1 MLSETLYKDSLKSGS
16 YVERF
21 STGRVKLSGQ
31 YQLDQPSGVWRK
43 YNTKG
48 VFIQEF
54 RYKNGLKNGWVINFN
69 ENQEIVHKELYK
81 NGELLIGDVRV
92 KYLETCKSKGID
104 PND

>member
-1 MLSETLYKDSLKSGS
+1 
-16 YVERF
+16 
-21 STGRVKLSGQ
+21 
-31 YQLDQPSGVWRK
+31 
-43 YNTKG
+43 
-48 VFIQEF
+48 
-54 RYKNGLKNGWVINFN
+54 LKNGWVINFN